1 MIEVLLAV
9 ALILSVMNT
18 LAIVILWSINAQLRQ
33 SLDALAGLIESATK
47 GEITR
52 EQVLQWMRETIL
64 PSEPLPPDTVSRIPP
79 SFERWGVL
87 GAEEEEVRR

>member
-9 ALILSVMNT
+9 ALLLGVLNT
-18 LAIVILWSINAQLRQ
+18 CAVVVLWSINAQLRQ
-33 SLDALAGLIESATK
+33 QLDALAGLIERATQ
-47 GEITR
+47 GEVTR

-64 PSEPLPPDTVSRIPP
+64 PSEPLPPDTVSRVPP

-87 GAEEEEVRR
+87 GMEEEERR